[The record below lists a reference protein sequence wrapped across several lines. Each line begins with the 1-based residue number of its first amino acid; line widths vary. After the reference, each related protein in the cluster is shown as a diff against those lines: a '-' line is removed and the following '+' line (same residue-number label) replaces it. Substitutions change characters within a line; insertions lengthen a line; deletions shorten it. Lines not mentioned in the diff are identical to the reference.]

1 MKKRKTHNKIKR
13 LITQSKIAVRGIAL
27 VMSFADKLVDCVNQ
41 KTGKPI
47 LIGPAVAE
55 ALNRTQ
61 FQWFVI
67 LAVYCLESNGK
78 RKMVTLNLPLKAEY
92 RHDELTEFLSSTHQ
106 QMQDECASKMTVINS
121 GWAAVPVPKDSEE
134 VMEADLVKLLD
145 DEKHWSYKH
154 AA

>member
-1 MKKRKTHNKIKR
+1 MSKRKPHNKIKR

-27 VMSFADKLVDCVNQ
+27 VMSFSDKLVDCVNQ

-47 LIGPAVAE
+47 LIGPAVAD

-61 FQWFVI
+61 FKWFVI
-67 LAVYCLESNGK
+67 LAVYCTERNGK
-78 RKMVTLNLPLKAEY
+78 RKLVTLNLPLKAEY
-92 RHDELTEFLSSTHQ
+92 RHDELTEFLSATHQ
-106 QMQDECASKMTVINS
+106 NMQDECAAKMTVINS

-134 VMEADLVKLLD
+134 VLEADLVKLLD
-145 DEKHWSYKH
+145 DERHWNYQE